1 MSYIRAIDFILAW
14 HKLSLNSDI
23 DSPLFSEGDSY
34 GFFIVSKTEKINLS
48 RSEILFYY
56 NNCTLIIGL
65 FKNSIRG
72 SYDFK

>member
-34 GFFIVSKTEKINLS
+34 GFLLCPKQKK
-48 RSEILFYY
+48 
-56 NNCTLIIGL
+56 LI
-65 FKNSIRG
+65 
-72 SYDFK
+72 